1 MNPLQLAML
10 AVFLLASPF
19 QEHAMAIEEAAYTV
33 LREDKPFE
41 LRQYEAQVLAETI
54 VTGSIEDAGGKAFK
68 RLFRYIS
75 GNNRTQ
81 QKVAMTSPV
90 GQTAAGE
97 KIAMT
102 TPVGQRRATEGW
114 AVSFM
119 MPARFTLESL
129 PEPEDPR
136 VTLRAVP
143 ARTVAAV
150 RYTGFWRKQ
159 GYEKNR
165 AALEGW
171 LEEQG
176 LRAAGDPIWAK
187 YDPPFMPWFLRRNEI
202 LIPVAEP
209 VPAE

>member
-1 MNPLQLAML
+1 M
-10 AVFLLASPF
+10 
-19 QEHAMAIEEAAYTV
+19 
-33 LREDKPFE
+33 
-41 LRQYEAQVLAETI
+41 RQYEAHILAETI
-54 VTGSIEDAGGKAFK
+54 VTGGIEEAGGKAFK

-75 GNNRTQ
+75 GNNRRQ

-102 TPVGQRRATEGW
+102 TPVGQRRAAEGW

-119 MPARFTLESL
+119 MPARFTLETL
-129 PEPEDPR
+129 PQPDDPR

-165 AALEGW
+165 SALEGW
-171 LEEQG
+171 LEEHG